1 MTEKETQRRVGIYVR
16 VSDDRKGEELAI
28 TRQEKTCRAIA
39 TKNKWKVVEVYRDND
54 ISASQTKKARKSY
67 QQLLSDLQS
76 GTIDTILV
84 YAMDR
89 LYRRPIEL
97 EHLVEI
103 IEKLPSIQIHSAT
116 GSDLDLATPDGV
128 TQARFMVLMAKREI
142 DMLRR
147 RVTDKHKELA
157 LAGKPHGGMRA
168 FGYKEDQVT
177 LEPTEAKIIKKMVKM
192 FLATHSTNAV
202 TKWLQ
207 DQGYKTAR
215 GGEWNRKGVN
225 DILRNP
231 RIAGF
236 RYHRG
241 AKYKAVWPAIIDEA
255 THDLINSILSN
266 PERRTS
272 PGSKPKYLLSGL
284 VYCGGCGYRMSNM
297 TRGKALNSSN
307 TYACRSDKA
316 MKMKGCGHVRI
327 LGQWVDEFVTEMVL
341 EKLKKDKKLLRGLGE
356 NTGSGFSAEY
366 NETLRELEEVNV
378 RMSQAQSMWTE
389 GLIEQDALVKMLKT
403 LNEKKKVLK
412 AHLDK
417 LEASRPAIKIAN
429 SEDLVES
436 WNERTI
442 DERRTLLKII
452 IEEIRIYP
460 ASVPGRNKFDADRIQ
475 VTFKE

>member
-1 MTEKETQRRVGIYVR
+1 MAGKDLQRRVGIYVR

-28 TRQEKTCRAIA
+28 VRQEKTCRAIA
-39 TKNKWKVVEVYRDND
+39 VKNKWKVVEVYRDND
-54 ISASQTKKARKSY
+54 ISASQTKKARKAY
-67 QQLLSDLQS
+67 QQLLADLQS

-103 IEKLPSIQIHSAT
+103 IEKLPSIQIHAAT

-168 FGYKEDQVT
+168 FGYKEDQLT
-177 LEPTEAKIIKKMVKM
+177 LEPAEAKIIKKMVKM
-192 FLATHSTNAV
+192 FLATQSTNAV

-225 DILRNP
+225 DILRSP

-236 RYHRG
+236 RIHLG

-284 VYCGGCGYRMSNM
+284 VFCGSCGHRMSNM
-297 TRGKALNSSN
+297 TRGKALDSSN
-307 TYACRSDKA
+307 TYACRNDAA
-316 MKMKGCGHVRI
+316 MKIKGCGHVRI

-341 EKLKKDKKLLRGLGE
+341 EKLKKDKKLLRGLSE
-356 NTGSGFSAEY
+356 NTGAGLTVEY
-366 NETLRELEEVNV
+366 NEGLKELEDVNL
-378 RMSQAQSMWTE
+378 RLSQAQEMFTD
-389 GLIEQDALVKMLKT
+389 GLIDREALVAMNKR
-403 LNEKKKVLK
+403 LNERKNSLK
-412 AHLDK
+412 ANLDK

-429 SEDLVES
+429 SADLVES

-452 IEEIRIYP
+452 IEVIRIYP
-460 ASVPGRNKFDADRIQ
+460 ASVPGRNKFDPDRIE
-475 VTFKE
+475 VTFKQ